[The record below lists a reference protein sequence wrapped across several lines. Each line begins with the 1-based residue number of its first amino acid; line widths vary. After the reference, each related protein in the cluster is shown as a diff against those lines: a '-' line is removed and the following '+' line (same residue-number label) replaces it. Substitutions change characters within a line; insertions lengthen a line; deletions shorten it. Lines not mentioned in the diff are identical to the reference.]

1 MTKEWQEAETERAKE
16 LKINPITGAWRPY
29 PRPRAQELI
38 LPSRYRLRG
47 LHRQGL
53 RVSAVQVID
62 PVKQHARSKWHLFFL
77 VVKRTRR
84 PTRAAA
90 RASAAP
96 NVLLSSSRLYIL
108 ANANEN
114 YARSWKYYGLATSP
128 IGGATR
134 ANSPQRRGKQP
145 APSRQ
150 HRRSAFLL

>member
-77 VVKRTRR
+77 VVKRTRH

-90 RASAAP
+90 RA
-96 NVLLSSSRLYIL
+96 RL
-108 ANANEN
+108 
-114 YARSWKYYGLATSP
+114 P
-128 IGGATR
+128 
-134 ANSPQRRGKQP
+134 
-145 APSRQ
+145 PSTFFCRQ
-150 HRRSAFLL
+150 VDCIFSLMLMRTMRVHGSTME